1 MYMYAIRVSGVD
13 DTVGGLLITAIILVS
28 KNNINTEIWASTV
41 LHQLSYLVQKNKEI
55 DVVVMLDGF
64 GVIRI

>member
-1 MYMYAIRVSGVD
+1 MYMYAIRVTGVD